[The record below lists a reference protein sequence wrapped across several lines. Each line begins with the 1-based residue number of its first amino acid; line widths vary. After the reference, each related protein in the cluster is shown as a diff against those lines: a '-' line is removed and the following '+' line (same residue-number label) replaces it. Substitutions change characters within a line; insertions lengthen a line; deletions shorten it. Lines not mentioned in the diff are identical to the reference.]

1 MNNITLCDYIAH
13 QNPKGA
19 MAVLGKSG
27 MSYEKPR
34 SKGEL
39 ANLLKQY
46 LAHGKDGALHNIAQV
61 HPDKE
66 LLSTPNY
73 ENFSGA
79 ISELLESPKER
90 HMNASGGGCG
100 CGGGYSNFCAG
111 CSQMSANGSTSE
123 GGCGCSC
130 KGCKKGSDTMSFSGG
145 MTDKV
150 SITNALLAVGVF
162 AILYYVV
169 NKK

>member
-1 MNNITLCDYIAH
+1 MENITLCDYIAY

-19 MAVLGKSG
+19 MAVLNESG
-27 MSYEKPR
+27 MAYERPR
-34 SKGEL
+34 NKGQL
-39 ANLLKQY
+39 ASLLKQY
-46 LAHGKDGALHNIAQV
+46 LAIGKDGALHKIAQA

-66 LLSTPNY
+66 LLSTPSY

-79 ISELLESPKER
+79 IDELLDAPKEK
-90 HMNASGGGCG
+90 HLNANGGCG

-111 CSQMSANGSTSE
+111 CGHLSANGST
-123 GGCGCSC
+123 GGCGGGCSC
-130 KGCKKGSDTMSFSGG
+130 KGCKKDHGSMGFDGS

-162 AILYYVV
+162 AILYYVI
-169 NKK
+169 NKKP